1 MYLALQGK
9 RSREATRNAAPQQPG
24 SAVCAGRA
32 RGPLGSAVRGEG
44 SARRCFRKPCQCE
57 PRSCPIQ
64 GSPGE
69 RGPAGAAGPIGI
81 PGRPGPQGPPGPAG
95 EKGAPVSATSTP
107 GAARPRLCAV
117 PPRVCFPGRL
127 WDRKGAELEVTLQ
140 GSVCVPGVFPEVQED
155 RSPKLV
161 SISQRVSSPGGV
173 PGNVPA
179 KAQGI
184 QTCPWPWSASRL

>member
-1 MYLALQGK
+1 M
-9 RSREATRNAAPQQPG
+9 
-24 SAVCAGRA
+24 
-32 RGPLGSAVRGEG
+32 
-44 SARRCFRKPCQCE
+44 
-57 PRSCPIQ
+57 
-64 GSPGE
+64 
-69 RGPAGAAGPIGI
+69 
-81 PGRPGPQGPPGPAG
+81 
-95 EKGAPVSATSTP
+95 SATSTP
-107 GAARPRLCAV
+107 GAARPHLCAV